1 MRRIPRSLFPVLLV
15 LLSVLAPKGQLW
27 GQPVEGQNQAPPR
40 FDQLAQELQLADSQR
55 DSLEQLHRTYMESK
69 RPLFEEMKIAFKEL
83 HALMSQAEPNPAEV
97 YEKVEQINQ
106 LRNVVLH
113 NSLAS
118 LLERT
123 KILTP
128 EQRGRLNQ
136 MPGRGP
142 WSLMSGG
149 PWNASLPPPGRW
161 IEMLVPQE

>member
-15 LLSVLAPKGQLW
+15 LLSVLAPRGQLW
-27 GQPVEGQNQAPPR
+27 GQPAEGQEPAPSR
-40 FDQLAQELQLADSQR
+40 FDQLAQELQLTDSQQ
-55 DSLEQLHRTYMESK
+55 DTLEQLHRTYLESK

-83 HALMSQAEPNPAEV
+83 HALVSQAEPNPAEV
-97 YEKVEQINQ
+97 YAKVEQINQ
-106 LRNVVLH
+106 LRNVVLQ
-113 NSLAS
+113 NALAS

-123 KILTP
+123 KLLTP
-128 EQRGRLNQ
+128 EQKGRLNQ

-149 PWNASLPPPGRW
+149 PWNPSLPPAGRW